1 MNKTIITS
9 NTLILET
16 PDIKQ
21 QLVEDYI
28 RKFPGEA
35 VDLLNSASIEEL
47 LYYLQNLPLELSRE
61 ILLRLKGDIA
71 SQAIEHLDQER
82 FKQLFPAIDPYTGA
96 IMLSRLKSSM
106 IDRKLSLLPEKRAKE
121 IRQLLTYPENCAG
134 FLMDTRI
141 ISFHPADTVH
151 EVLEKLRTLTDQRMV
166 NIYVVDDQG
175 KLLGRTPLEVV
186 AISDPHQ
193 TLDKLIEPTLG
204 IHVMASMEEVVELQN
219 KNKLYNLPVLDLDQ
233 KLLGIIRNN
242 TLVKAA
248 QEDATED
255 IQALFG
261 AGREERALSKV
272 GFAVKKRLPWLEIN
286 LATAFLAASVVG
298 LFEET
303 IARITVLA
311 VFLPVVAGQS
321 GNTGSQA
328 LAVTMRG
335 LALREIR
342 IGQWIKVARKEVT
355 VGFLNGVAVALTT
368 AVIVY
373 FWADSYALSLVIAVS
388 MVFSMVIAGFSG
400 AVIPILL
407 KSFGQDPAQSSS
419 IILTTVT
426 DIVGFMSF
434 LGLATALGSML
445 GVT

>member
-1 MNKTIITS
+1 MEIKEH
-9 NTLILET
+9 LIRN
-16 PDIKQ
+16 
-21 QLVEDYI
+21 YI
-28 RKFPGEA
+28 GQFPSEA
-35 VDLLNSASIEEL
+35 TDLLNNASTKDITR
-47 LYYLQNLPLELSRE
+47 YLQNLPLELSRE
-61 ILLRLKGDIA
+61 VLVRLKGDVA
-71 SQAIEHLDQER
+71 SRVLQEMDQDL
-82 FKQLFPAIDPYTGA
+82 FKNLFPTIDAYTGT
-96 IMLSRLKSSM
+96 IILSRLSPS
-106 IDRKLSLLPEKRAKE
+106 IIEEKLALLPEKFAKE
-121 IRQLLTYPENCAG
+121 IRHLLSYPENCAG

-141 ISFHPADTVH
+141 ITFHPNDTVQ
-151 EVLEKLRTLTDQRMV
+151 EVLQKLRTLTDQRMV

-175 KLLGRTPLEVV
+175 TLLGRTPLEVV
-186 AISDPHQ
+186 AISEPDE
-193 TLDKLIEPTLG
+193 TLSHMLEPAFS
-204 IHVMASMEEVVELQN
+204 IHVMSPMEEVVELQER
-219 KNKLYNLPVLDLDQ
+219 NKLINLPVVDFDQ

-272 GFAVKKRLPWLEIN
+272 SFAIKKRLPWLEIN

-298 LFEET
+298 IFEET
-303 IARITVLA
+303 IAKITVLA

-342 IGQWIKVARKEVT
+342 IGQWFRVARKEVA
-355 VGFLNGVAVALTT
+355 VGFFNGLAVALTT
-368 AVIVY
+368 AIIVY
-373 FWADSYALSLVIAVS
+373 FWADSYGLALVIGVS

-426 DIVGFMSF
+426 DIAGFLSF
-434 LGLATALGSML
+434 LGLATALVSML

>member
-1 MNKTIITS
+1 M
-9 NTLILET
+9 ET
-16 PDIKQ
+16 TDINQ
-21 QLVEDYI
+21 QLIEGYVD
-28 RKFPGEA
+28 KFPGEA
-35 VDLLNSASIEEL
+35 ADLLNSAPTEEIL
-47 LYYLQNLPLELSRE
+47 HYLQNLPLELSKEVLIRM
-61 ILLRLKGDIA
+61 RGDVA
-71 SQAIEHLDQER
+71 SQVLNDMDQNL
-82 FKQLFPAIDPYTGA
+82 FQQLFPAIDAYTGT
-96 IMLSRLKSSM
+96 IMLSRLSKT
-106 IDRKLSLLPEKRAKE
+106 IIEQKLDLLPEKLSQE
-121 IRQLLTYPENCAG
+121 IQHLLTYPENCAG
-134 FLMDTRI
+134 FLMDTQI
-141 ISFHPADTVH
+141 ITFHPNNTVN
-151 EVLEKLRTLTDQRMV
+151 EVLQKLRTLTDRRMV
-166 NIYVVDDQG
+166 NIYLVDDQG
-175 KLLGRTPLEVV
+175 KLLGRTPLEVI
-186 AISDPHQ
+186 AISEPHE
-193 TLDKLIEPTLG
+193 TLEQIMEPTFS
-204 IHVMASMEEVVELQN
+204 IHVMAPMEEVVELQE
-219 KNKLYNLPVLDLDQ
+219 KNMLFNLPVVDLDQ

-272 GFAVKKRLPWLEIN
+272 SFAIKKRLPWLEIN

-298 LFEET
+298 IFEET

-342 IGQWIKVARKEVT
+342 ISQWFKVARKEVA
-355 VGFLNGVAVALTT
+355 VGFFNGLAVALTT
-368 AVIVY
+368 AIIVY
-373 FWADSYALSLVIAVS
+373 FWADSYGLALVIGVS

-426 DIVGFMSF
+426 DIVGFLSF

-445 GVT
+445 GVV

>member
-1 MNKTIITS
+1 MTLDTGLVKTE
-9 NTLILET
+9 LIENYV
-16 PDIKQ
+16 
-21 QLVEDYI
+21 QLY
-28 RKFPGEA
+28 PGEA
-35 VDLLNSASIEEL
+35 ADQLNAESNETVLE
-47 LYYLQNLPLELSRE
+47 YLKSLPLELARE
-61 ILLRLKGDIA
+61 ILIRLRGDVA
-71 SQAIEHLDQER
+71 SEALETMDQEL
-82 FKQLFPAIDPYTGA
+82 FTNLFPTIDPYTGT
-96 IMLSRLKSSM
+96 IILSRLKQPV
-106 IDRKLSLLPEKRAKE
+106 INQKLSLLPEKLAGE
-121 IRQLLTYPENCAG
+121 IRGLLTYPSNSAG

-141 ISFHPADTVH
+141 ITFHPSDTVNG
-151 EVLEKLRTLTDQRMV
+151 VLKRLRTLKDQRMV
-166 NIYVVDDQG
+166 NIYLVDDMG
-175 KLLGRTPLEVV
+175 KLLGRVPLELI
-186 AISDPHQ
+186 AISEPKD
-193 TLDKLIEPTLG
+193 TLDKLMEPTFSV
-204 IHVMASMEEVVELQN
+204 HVMSPMEEVVDSQKKHQLI
-219 KNKLYNLPVLDLDQ
+219 NLPVVDLDNI
-233 KLLGIIRNN
+233 LLGIIRNN
-242 TLVKAA
+242 TLLEAAA
-248 QEDATED
+248 QDATED

-272 GFAVKKRLPWLEIN
+272 SFAIRKRLPWLEIN

-298 LFEET
+298 MFEET

-342 IGQWIKVARKEVT
+342 IGQWLKVARKEVA
-355 VGFLNGVAVALTT
+355 VGFFNGVAVSLTT
-368 AVIVY
+368 AIIVY
-373 FWADSYALSLVIAVS
+373 FWANSFGLAIVIAVS
-388 MVFSMVIAGFSG
+388 MVFSMMVAGFSG

-434 LGLATALGSML
+434 LGLATFLGAML